1 MSYSTECVPPY
12 ILMQK
17 FCWLKRFTPSGIQ
30 VAYKPFPPPPPLRIS
45 NDPLSVFVLTCQKI

>member
-1 MSYSTECVPPY
+1 MRYSTECVPPY

-30 VAYKPFPPPPPLRIS
+30 VAYKTFPPPPPLEF
-45 NDPLSVFVLTCQKI
+45 PMTLYLCLF